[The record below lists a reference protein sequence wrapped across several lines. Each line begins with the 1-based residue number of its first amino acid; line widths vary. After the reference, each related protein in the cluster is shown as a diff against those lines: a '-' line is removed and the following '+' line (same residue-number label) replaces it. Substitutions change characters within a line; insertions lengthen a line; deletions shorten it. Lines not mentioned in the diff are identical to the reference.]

1 MESSLRWQHLAPSA
15 PDTLACYPYKDR
27 DPFHLDAC
35 PDVYFAGCQPA
46 FGSRVV
52 ELERRGAGAGAGGE
66 TTRTLAVSVPS
77 FAATGTIVMVDLET
91 LTCTPVTFGD
101 GGAAR

>member
-1 MESSLRWQHLAPSA
+1 L
-15 PDTLACYPYKDR
+15 
-27 DPFHLDAC
+27 
-35 PDVYFAGCQPA
+35 
-46 FGSRVV
+46 